1 VAKEVVMNTVKAH
14 RFPVSIQWWE
24 GRLTQASAPGKPP
37 LEVATP
43 PEFKGGLTGVW
54 SPEDLLVTATATSYA
69 VTLLAVAEAKR
80 LTLLDLQVD
89 GIGHVERRK
98 DGRYGF
104 VAIELVANVEV
115 EPADVEAA
123 EKAARHAKEACLVA
137 LALDAPVHLE
147 LHVEAR
153 EPALVT

>member
-1 VAKEVVMNTVKAH
+1 MTIVKSH
-14 RFPVSIQWWE
+14 RFPVSVQWWD
-24 GRLTQASAPGKPP
+24 GRLTQASAPGKHS

-43 PEFKGGLTGVW
+43 PEFKGGIPGAW
-54 SPEDLLVTATATSYA
+54 SPEDLLVTATAACYA

-80 LTLLDLQVD
+80 LTLLDLRVD
-89 GIGHVERRK
+89 GTGHVERRK

-115 EPADVEAA
+115 DAADVETA
-123 EKAARHAKEACLVA
+123 EKAARYAEDACLIT
-137 LALDAPVHLE
+137 LALDTPVHLE

-153 EPALVT
+153 ELASVT

>member
-1 VAKEVVMNTVKAH
+1 MTIVKSH
-14 RFPVSIQWWE
+14 RFPVSIQWWD

-43 PEFKGGLTGVW
+43 PEFKGGLPGVW
-54 SPEDLLVTATATSYA
+54 SPEDLLVSATAACYA

-80 LTLLDLQVD
+80 LTLLDLRVD
-89 GIGHVERRK
+89 GTGHVERRK

-115 EPADVEAA
+115 DPADVEAA
-123 EKAARHAKEACLVA
+123 ENAARYAEDACLVT
-137 LALDAPVHLE
+137 LALDTPVHLE

-153 EPALVT
+153 ELASVT